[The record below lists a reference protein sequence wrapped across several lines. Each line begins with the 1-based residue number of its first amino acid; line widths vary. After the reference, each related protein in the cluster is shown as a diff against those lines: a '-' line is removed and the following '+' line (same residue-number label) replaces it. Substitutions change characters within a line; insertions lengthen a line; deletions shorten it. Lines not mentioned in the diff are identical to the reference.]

1 MYSRSIAARS
11 VRNIST
17 LRHFSWRLCSVPLKV
32 VFLSACDYF
41 GEGEMSDVKYSCL
54 SPGMTK
60 KVSHKM
66 VEEMAGMP
74 VKITHQALNNP
85 R

>member
-1 MYSRSIAARS
+1 
-11 VRNIST
+11 
-17 LRHFSWRLCSVPLKV
+17 
-32 VFLSACDYF
+32 
-41 GEGEMSDVKYSCL
+41 
-54 SPGMTK
+54 MTK